1 MNVSSA
7 SAMVNVLNEG
17 RVQREKAADERSAAR
32 LRDAKSAVATLKQMN
47 TDASDQKKA
56 AAKQRVDQLKARLQ
70 MLKMSSPVDPKVL
83 AQLARELKSAVSS
96 YAGAGGSAGD
106 LGVTATATASTPSA
120 DTGAAQAESGAD
132 AGAAQSVATGVE
144 TEQAGDP
151 QQDAAGSPDNPY
163 QRMAQDAEIKLADAS
178 RRGAAS
184 QADRDFLTD
193 VRGLTNQ
200 IKALAKQATASKA
213 DPVERR
219 DAEAA
224 EKAAADALKTI
235 EDAGKDLRVGG
246 IFLTV

>member
-32 LRDAKSAVATLKQMN
+32 LRDAKSAVATLKQIN
-47 TDASDQKKA
+47 THAADQKKA

-106 LGVTATATASTPSA
+106 LGVTATAAGSTPSA
-120 DTGAAQAESGAD
+120 DAVAAQVESGDDAAAAQA
-132 AGAAQSVATGVE
+132 VATE
-144 TEQAGDP
+144 HAGEP
-151 QQDAAGSPDNPY
+151 KQDEAGSPDNPY
-163 QRMAQDAEIKLADAS
+163 QRMAQDAEVKLADAS
-178 RRGAAS
+178 RRGVAS

-193 VRGLTNQ
+193 VRGLANQ
-200 IKALAKQATASKA
+200 IKALAKQAAASHA
-213 DPVERR
+213 DPVDRR

-224 EKAAADALKTI
+224 EKAAADALKSVD
-235 EDAGKDLRVGG
+235 DASKDLNVGG
-246 IFLTV
+246 ISLTV

>member
-32 LRDAKSAVATLKQMN
+32 LRDARSAVATLKQMN
-47 TDASDQKKA
+47 TNASDQKKA
-56 AAKQRVDQLKARLQ
+56 AAKQRVNQLKARLQ

-106 LGVTATATASTPSA
+106 LGVTATPAASTPSA
-120 DTGAAQAESGAD
+120 D
-132 AGAAQSVATGVE
+132 AGAAQVEAGADAAAAQAVA
-144 TEQAGDP
+144 TEQAGEP
-151 QQDAAGSPDNPY
+151 KQDEAGSPDNPY
-163 QRMAQDAEIKLADAS
+163 QRMAQDAEVKLAEAS

-193 VRGLTNQ
+193 VRGLGNQ
-200 IKALAKQATASKA
+200 IKAMAKQAFASKA

-219 DAEAA
+219 DAETA
-224 EKAAADALKTI
+224 EKAAADALKAVD
-235 EDAGKDLRVGG
+235 DASKDLNVGG
-246 IFLTV
+246 ISLTV